1 MKPSGAHTH
10 PDGGGGAAVLVI
22 LIVIVYALAHAVAH
36 AVAGILTTVIVIIA
50 SAAGLGIV
58 GAVALCFYVRRRHG
72 DGAQYIGEAPVTHTR
87 RVSGP
92 SRAELEDR
100 IRQLESGGGQHQHLH
115 FHGLAADDI
124 AAIITSRE
132 KQ

>member
-22 LIVIVYALAHAVAH
+22 LIVIVYAVAH
-36 AVAGILTTVIVIIA
+36 AVGDVVSTVIVILA

-87 RVSGP
+87 PVSGP

-100 IRQLESGGGQHQHLH
+100 SRQLEAGPQHQHLH

-132 KQ
+132 QQ